1 MFYFRFALHSVKFVP
16 LSIYLYIFFLL
27 TLLLPFDSF
36 IFHSLSIFLLLE
48 LLKFNCIYVLMKFSI
63 LYSTLFSLD
72 SFKCFLFFNVNYY
85 MLLIEINNEN
95 ERTKSTNEKYIKTNG
110 NFEYIQRDVSEYK
123 SY

>member
-1 MFYFRFALHSVKFVP
+1 
-16 LSIYLYIFFLL
+16 
-27 TLLLPFDSF
+27 
-36 IFHSLSIFLLLE
+36 
-48 LLKFNCIYVLMKFSI
+48 
-63 LYSTLFSLD
+63 
-72 SFKCFLFFNVNYY
+72 